1 MGLNLNSLTD
11 LLIGKMLK
19 PICGSFKTKNTRIL
33 IISSKK
39 NKWSVDMKDCF
50 SKPKN
55 RSIEE
60 ILTRAD
66 WIEEMLIVNTPTF
79 DYDWDLVL
87 LADEVKRLRSMLG
100 IK

>member
-1 MGLNLNSLTD
+1 
-11 LLIGKMLK
+11 
-19 PICGSFKTKNTRIL
+19 
-33 IISSKK
+33 
-39 NKWSVDMKDCF
+39 MKDCF

-60 ILTRAD
+60 ILERAA
-66 WIEEMLIVNTPTF
+66 WLEEMLVASTPTF

-87 LADEVKRLRSMLG
+87 LADEVKRLKSMLG

>member
-1 MGLNLNSLTD
+1 
-11 LLIGKMLK
+11 
-19 PICGSFKTKNTRIL
+19 
-33 IISSKK
+33 
-39 NKWSVDMKDCF
+39 MKDCF

-60 ILTRAD
+60 ILVRAK
-66 WIEEMLIVNTPTF
+66 WLEEMLIVSTPTF

-87 LADEVKRLRSMLG
+87 LADEIKRLKSMLG